1 MSDRNA
7 ARPATEPIA
16 LSTALASFEALWSPR
31 IVTRVNDYDVRV
43 AKVAGEHVWHVHEQT
58 DEFFLVLD
66 GTLDIALRD
75 GDSGGE
81 RSVTLEKGAVFVVP
95 RGVWHL
101 PRSGGGASILLL
113 EPSGT
118 STVGDA
124 HDEVPGHV
132 DVTTGHALGAAS
144 GAGGPAR

>member
-1 MSDRNA
+1 MSNENA
-7 ARPATEPIA
+7 TRPVAEPILLSAA
-16 LSTALASFEALWSPR
+16 LGSFEALWSPR

-43 AKVAGEHVWHVHEQT
+43 AKVAGEHVWHVHDDT
-58 DEFFLVLD
+58 DEFFLVVE

-75 GDSGGE
+75 GGAGGE
-81 RSVTLEKGAVFVVP
+81 RCVTLEQGAVFVVP
-95 RGVWHL
+95 RGVWHR
-101 PRSGGGASILLL
+101 PRSDRGASIMLL

-132 DVTTGHALGAAS
+132 DATTGHALGT
-144 GAGGPAR
+144 

>member
-1 MSDRNA
+1 MTNEIA
-7 ARPATEPIA
+7 AQPATEPIL
-16 LSTALASFEALWSPR
+16 LSAALASFETLWSPR

-43 AKVAGEHVWHVHEQT
+43 AKVSGEHVWHVHEDT

-75 GDSGGE
+75 GDGDAGSGGDGE
-81 RSVTLEKGAVFVVP
+81 RSVTLEQGAVFVVP

-101 PRSGGGASILLL
+101 PRSGRGASILLF

-132 DVTTGHALGAAS
+132 DVTTGHALDA
-144 GAGGPAR
+144 

>member
-1 MSDRNA
+1 MSNENA
-7 ARPATEPIA
+7 KKPATEPMV

-43 AKVAGEHVWHVHEQT
+43 AKVSGEHVWHVHENT

-75 GDSGGE
+75 GGGEADGSGGGGE
-81 RSVTLEKGAVFVVP
+81 RSVTLEQGAVFVVP

-101 PRSGGGASILLL
+101 PRSGRGASILLF

-124 HDEVPGHV
+124 HDAVPAHV
-132 DVTTGHALGAAS
+132 DVTTGHALGA
-144 GAGGPAR
+144 